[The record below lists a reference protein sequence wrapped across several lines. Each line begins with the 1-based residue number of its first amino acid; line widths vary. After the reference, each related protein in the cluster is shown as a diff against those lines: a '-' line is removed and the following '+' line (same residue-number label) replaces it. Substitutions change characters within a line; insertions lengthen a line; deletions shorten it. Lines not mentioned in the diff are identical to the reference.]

1 MGQLEFKMR
10 KKFTLNQATEET
22 RKVASKM
29 PIKYP
34 IHARLADLIEE
45 VGELANAIQVEEGY
59 KSKKRKKSDLINSVC
74 DVLYSVF
81 LVASH
86 YNIDL
91 DKEYPLVLKEIDE
104 RRKNG
109 GFDHE

>member
-1 MGQLEFKMR
+1 MSKL
-10 KKFTLNQATEET
+10 TLNQAVKET
-22 RKVASKM
+22 QECYSRFPQKW
-29 PIKYP
+29 P
-34 IHARLADLIEE
+34 IHARLADLMEE
-45 VGELANAIQVEEGY
+45 VGELANAIQVQEGY

-91 DKEYPLVLKEIDE
+91 DKEYPLVLKEIDD
-104 RRKNG
+104 RRKSG